1 MRKLSILIACVLVV
15 PGLSVVPPRADAL
28 ANPAMQTGS
37 PVYFDEL
44 DQKQETSNN
53 IMLIGSYEALPVNIQ
68 VAQSFVPTKEVLTR
82 VQLEAGKNTTTTHP
96 LTVSIRQDLAGA
108 DLVSVDIPVEEF
120 TNLNVT
126 WVDCDVP
133 DCWVVPGDT
142 YYIVC
147 RTENVTANWFIW
159 AGSNDSTAYPNG
171 CAWISIDGVNWNS
184 TALGTPSV
192 QGSSHQSTPRDD
204 GNGTWDMC
212 FRTYG
217 LTETT
222 LSCQFSILPFMKLI
236 IKNTGNVTAQDLWWN
251 TSFAGGF
258 LLIGNRE
265 ANGTL
270 PDLGPG
276 NSTALQFLLIG
287 FGKIQFSI
295 QIGGANVRTIHIAR
309 SGTLIFIFFIV
320 H

>member
-15 PGLSVVPPRADAL
+15 AGLSVVLPRADAY

-37 PVYFDEL
+37 PVYVDEL

-53 IMLIGSYEALPVNIQ
+53 IMLIGSYEALSVNIQ

-108 DLVSVDIPVEEF
+108 DLVSVDVPTEEF

-171 CAWISIDGVNWNS
+171 CAWISIDGTNWNS
-184 TALGTPSV
+184 TVVGAPSV
-192 QGSSHQSTPRDD
+192 QGSSPASTPRNA

-222 LSCQFSILPFMKLI
+222 LSCRFGFRGLTIT
-236 IKNTGNVTAQDLWWN
+236 NTGNVTAQDLWWN
-251 TSFAGGF
+251 STLTGF
-258 LLIGNRE
+258 VLLGKHL
-265 ANGTL
+265 NGTL

-276 NSTALQFLLIG
+276 NSTSIKMFILG
-287 FGKIQFSI
+287 FGRIQFSL
-295 QIGGANVRTIHIAR
+295 QIGGANVRTINITR
-309 SGTLIFIFFIV
+309 SGILLLFFMIFT
-320 H
+320 